1 MRLLFA
7 TAAVLIA
14 ATLTSAANADYY
26 GGVTPTVKAQVV
38 RAVYARWHGSDAQRM
53 LCIIGRESGYNPR
66 AQSRTGDSGLAQINQ
81 IHARV
86 MGALWRLRYSIE
98 GNLDMA
104 LRLFLSKDQY
114 GHQLRFR
121 PWAGGSYYC

>member
-1 MRLLFA
+1 MRLITA

-14 ATLTSAANADYY
+14 ATLASAANADYY

-66 AQSRTGDSGLAQINQ
+66 AQSHTGDSGLAQINQ
-81 IHARV
+81 IHARS
-86 MGALWRLRYSIE
+86 MGALWSHRYEIE
-98 GNLDMA
+98 ANLDMA
-104 LRLFLSKDQY
+104 LRLWRSQGF
-114 GHQLRFR
+114 G
-121 PWAGGSYYC
+121 PWAGGGYRC